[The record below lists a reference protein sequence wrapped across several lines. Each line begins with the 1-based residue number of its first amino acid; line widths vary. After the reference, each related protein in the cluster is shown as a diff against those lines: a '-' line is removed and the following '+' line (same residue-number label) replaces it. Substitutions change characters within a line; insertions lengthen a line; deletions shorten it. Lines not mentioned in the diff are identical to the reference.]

1 MQTARCLEGRAFDML
16 VIRSEQMH
24 LLGQSVRE
32 RFGRQVVDELAVRT
46 PHAVAGLAPAEVKQ
60 RLDTALRCADEHQL
74 QAASDWRAFIRLC
87 FVVGP
92 RFADYPP
99 VQARLRTSASFPGRR
114 LAPLFEQ
121 MRSHGWQH
129 AAEHDIVAR
138 AREPVPG
145 HPRPVHSHSV
155 ALEPLAIGHA
165 AAHFRHALH
174 PDVWRLG
181 RMPPCTTMAR
191 TLAAIR
197 AATEGEHRQAWAIL
211 DAEGACIGAITMDAS
226 APVPTVA
233 YWIARPCWG
242 QGVARSAL
250 EQWMHPLRLQGRI
263 NRLRAHVAP
272 ANLLSA
278 RLLQRLGWTPMAA
291 AGEAGG
297 HCCYEVGI
305 PH

>member
-1 MQTARCLEGRAFDML
+1 ML

-32 RFGRQVVDELAVRT
+32 RFGWQVVDELAAST
-46 PHAVAGLAPAEVKQ
+46 PHAVAGLAPAELNQ
-60 RLDTALRCADEHQL
+60 RLDTALRRADKHRL
-74 QAASDWRAFIRLC
+74 RAASDWRAFIRLC

-99 VQARLRTSASFPGRR
+99 VQARLQATASFPGRR
-114 LAPLFEQ
+114 LAPLFEL

-129 AAEHDIVAR
+129 AADHDIVMR

-145 HPRPVHSHSV
+145 DDGSAHLHSV
-155 ALEPLAIGHA
+155 ALEPLAVDHA

-181 RMPPCTTMAR
+181 RMLPRTAMAQ
-191 TLAAIR
+191 TVAAIH
-197 AATEGEHRQAWAIL
+197 AATAGDYRQAWAIV
-211 DAEGACIGAITMDAS
+211 DAEGQCIGAITLDGN
-226 APVPTVA
+226 APVATVA
-233 YWIARPCWG
+233 YWMARPCWG
-242 QGVARSAL
+242 HGAASSAL
-250 EQWMHPLRLQGRI
+250 EQLLHQVRLQSRI
-263 NRLRAHVAP
+263 ARLRAHVAP
-272 ANLLSA
+272 TNLLSM
-278 RLLQRLGWTPMAA
+278 RLLQRLGWTPVVT
-291 AGEAGG
+291 AGDAGG